1 LFLST
6 HNYGAAWLLRPGVLI
21 IAAVMAVG
29 LIVPLVNRRPSPATT
44 PRTAAPGGAPA
55 PRLDGALAFDLGLV
69 LLFAA
74 ALWLSRHFD
83 VRAGP
88 FLWTI
93 ATAALI
99 LAIIHTIHDLTNRR
113 GAAAKPEALDAG
125 AARDSTGEGRRTVA
139 ICGWILGMYAAI
151 WLLGFSLATLVTTV
165 LYLRVA
171 RERWPLSIG
180 LSLAAF
186 AFVYG
191 LFEKALSVPF
201 PPSQLFVWLGYGG

>member
-1 LFLST
+1 MIT
-6 HNYGAAWLLRPGVLI
+6 
-21 IAAVMAVG
+21 
-29 LIVPLVNRRPSPATT
+29 
-44 PRTAAPGGAPA
+44 
-55 PRLDGALAFDLGLV
+55 
-69 LLFAA
+69 
-74 ALWLSRHFD
+74 
-83 VRAGP
+83 
-88 FLWTI
+88 
-93 ATAALI
+93 TAALI

-125 AARDSTGEGRRTVA
+125 ASRDSTGEGRRTAA
-139 ICGWILGMYAAI
+139 ICGWIPGMYAAI

-191 LFEKALSVPF
+191 VFEKALSVPF
-201 PPSQLFVWLGYGG
+201 PPSQLLVWLGYGGGRAAP